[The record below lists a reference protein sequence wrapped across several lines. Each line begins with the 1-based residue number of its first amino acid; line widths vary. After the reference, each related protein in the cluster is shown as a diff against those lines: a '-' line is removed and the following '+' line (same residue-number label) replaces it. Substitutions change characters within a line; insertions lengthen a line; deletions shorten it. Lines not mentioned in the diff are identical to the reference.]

1 MDYFSY
7 HNYSKH
13 FALAKE
19 MAPIYLGMYA
29 KRFYVLISGGNSLIQ
44 LRKVIKETCIHLP
57 MYKAKPFKPSSSLAI
72 HGYSECENC
81 SNIAVAEPT
90 GTYRS
95 LFIIH

>member
-1 MDYFSY
+1 MFLWLDS
-7 HNYSKH
+7 
-13 FALAKE
+13 
-19 MAPIYLGMYA
+19 
-29 KRFYVLISGGNSLIQ
+29 RGNSLIQ
-44 LRKVIKETCIHLP
+44 LRKVIKKTCIHLP

-95 LFIIH
+95 LFIIPHRAKSKYFFTVRI